1 MKTILLVDD
10 DPLILHVYRGP
21 LQRAGYNVEVAEDGL
36 MAMKLLVPLQ
46 PAVVVLDVMMPKMD
60 GQYVLQYIRS
70 KPDLQDTKVIVLS
83 NAAMADA
90 GKTTIVQNPDRAF
103 LKSEITPKELLKS
116 INELLGADGN

>member
-10 DPLILHVYRGP
+10 DPIIVQVYRGP
-21 LQRAGYNVEVAEDGL
+21 LQRGGYNVEVAEDGL
-36 MAMKLLVPLQ
+36 VAMRLLVPLQ
-46 PAVVVLDVMMPKMD
+46 PDVVVLDVMMPKVD

-70 KPDLQDTKVIVLS
+70 KADLQHTKVIVLS

-90 GKTTIVQNPDRAF
+90 GKTTMVQTPDRVF